1 MTDTAAHELS
11 VEQRSA
17 LVDLLYR
24 LADDDLVLGHRCSE
38 WTGLGPI
45 LEADIAFSSMA
56 QDLMG
61 HAWTLYNLLHELG
74 EANPDAIAFAR
85 SLEQYR
91 CCSMVSLA
99 NGDWA
104 FSTIRQFLYAEAKQV
119 RLTALADSTY
129 APLAEVARK
138 LRGEVKYHTMHGRM
152 WVTRLGAGTN
162 ESHTRLHEA
171 LQELYPHALGM
182 FEPTKCDAAIA
193 AEQIG
198 PSEVSLLEQ
207 WRTAIQPT
215 LNEAGLPVPKTAE
228 PLYGGRIGRHP
239 AELARLLQDMHKVFR
254 LDPAAV
260 W

>member
-1 MTDTAAHELS
+1 MTHTTANDLS
-11 VEQRSA
+11 AEQRSA
-17 LVDLLYR
+17 FVDLLYR

-61 HAWTLYNLLHELG
+61 HAWTLYGLLHELG

-85 SLEQYR
+85 PVQQYR

-119 RLTALADSTY
+119 RLTALADSAY

-152 WVTRLGAGTN
+152 WVTRLGTGTT
-162 ESHTRLHEA
+162 ESHTRLQKA

-182 FEPTKCDAAIA
+182 FEPTPWDEAIA
-193 AEQIG
+193 AERIG
-198 PSEVSLLEQ
+198 PSEAALLEQ
-207 WRTAIQPT
+207 WRTAIRPT
-215 LNEAGLPVPKTAE
+215 LTEARLSVPETGV
-228 PLYGGRIGRHP
+228 PLYGGRVGRHP
-239 AELARLLQDMHKVFR
+239 AELSRLLQDMHKVFR